1 MVAWLLHFPGF
12 LTQHFFSEILNLRF
26 LIMPLPLGH
35 SAIGFA
41 THSLISKEKNRLNK
55 WQVAIVII
63 VLSNLPDIDV
73 LFGLILQS
81 NGSAFHRGPTH
92 SILFALIMGFIAS
105 KASKLWPNMPNL
117 GFKTCSMLIFSHVIA
132 DYFLTNSAVSF
143 YWPFEV
149 SWSTG
154 TSGWSDVFHTVIYD
168 TVNDSEILLICTCI
182 IMLVMITKRIN
193 LVGKMKFLPLPVFRR
208 QTREKRK

>member
-1 MVAWLLHFPGF
+1 
-12 LTQHFFSEILNLRF
+12 
-26 LIMPLPLGH
+26 MPLPLGH

-41 THSLISKEKNRLNK
+41 THSIISRENNSLKK
-55 WQVAIVII
+55 WQVAILII

-92 SILFALIMGFIAS
+92 SILFAFIMGFIAS
-105 KASKLWPNMPNL
+105 KSSKTYTNEATLN
-117 GFKTCSMLIFSHVIA
+117 FKTCFMLILSHVIA
-132 DYFLTNSAVSF
+132 DYFLTDSAVSF

-154 TSGWSDVFHTVIYD
+154 TSDWSQVLHTVIYD
-168 TVNDSEILLICTCI
+168 TVDDSEILLICTSI
-182 IMLVMITKRIN
+182 IIIVTIIKKIDFM
-193 LVGKMKFLPLPVFRR
+193 GKLKFLPLTVSRR
-208 QTREKRK
+208 QSGEDRK